1 MRKSCPSI
9 TFPHQQ
15 DFFPVRSVTKSS
27 TSRFSHENLVEKIK
41 IFVQHFVPIR
51 TALRDGV
58 VLMSVCLHVD
68 DITVAGESEA
78 CDFLDTIV
86 FLRGSRLQ
94 EGNSRGT

>member
-1 MRKSCPSI
+1 MPKHNISPSTRLFPRKERYEI
-9 TFPHQQ
+9 F
-15 DFFPVRSVTKSS
+15 DI
-27 TSRFSHENLVEKIK
+27 NLVEKIK
-41 IFVQHFVPIR
+41 FFVQHFVPIR

-58 VLMSVCLHVD
+58 VLMIVCLHVD

-78 CDFLDTIV
+78 CDFLDTLV